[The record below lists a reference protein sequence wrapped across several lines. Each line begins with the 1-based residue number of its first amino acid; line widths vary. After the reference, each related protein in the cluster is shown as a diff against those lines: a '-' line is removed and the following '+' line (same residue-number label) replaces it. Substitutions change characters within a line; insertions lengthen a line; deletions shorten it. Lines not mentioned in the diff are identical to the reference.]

1 VFGHEFLGLYG
12 YIKMGIMRRQ
22 KEYQYGMKEGFD
34 WV

>member
-1 VFGHEFLGLYG
+1 MIFWDFMDNM
-12 YIKMGIMRRQ
+12 KMGITRIQ